1 MFARLQLRKGMSNL
15 HHVPQYKENWVEW
28 FRKSFRFLQWFIHEY
43 LMQKGKHQL
52 YAATKLVQPKAVAE
66 TPVLRKPCHIER
78 EKNENMPSP
87 PNCKSVRI
95 KEVKKIAGRFHNN
108 FMRNYGSLLH
118 RFLMF
123 LAHPS
128 APTLSKDNERVVTS
142 IKDRLQELGPGTFHT
157 YRDVIKPMLR
167 KWRGGTFLEADSTV
181 GGRMM
186 GELSV
191 SLYYLLELQ
200 NKLHGGV
207 FEMQTEDWSVLSGEK
222 MIQKMKLIK

>member
-52 YAATKLVQPKAVAE
+52 YAATKLEQPNSVSA
-66 TPVLRKPCHIER
+66 TPSRRKLTAIER
-78 EKNENMPSP
+78 AKNQNVDCTGSEN
-87 PNCKSVRI
+87 VRI
-95 KEVKKIAGRFHNN
+95 CEVKKIAGRFHNN

-200 NKLHGGV
+200 NKLHEDV
-207 FEMQTEDWSVLSGEK
+207 FEMQTENWSVLSGEK
-222 MIQKMKLIK
+222 MIQKMKLTK